1 MTTWVIRSRTYRLFV
16 AAGAVGVFAI
26 TGAPSAA
33 ANPVAVCTSHVVDGV
48 EVDDCVGN
56 PNADSVTDVPDVWV
70 KLDLRIGF
78 GI

>member
-56 PNADSVTDVPDVWV
+56 PTQTASLMCPTS
-70 KLDLRIGF
+70 G
-78 GI
+78 

>member
-1 MTTWVIRSRTYRLFV
+1 MTTWLIRSRTCRLFI

-33 ANPVAVCTSHVVDGV
+33 ANPLAVCTSHVEDGV

-56 PNADSVTDVPDVWV
+56 PNADSATDVPDVRV
-70 KLDLRIGF
+70 RLDLRIGF

>member
-1 MTTWVIRSRTYRLFV
+1 MTTWVIRSRICRLFV

-33 ANPVAVCTSHVVDGV
+33 ANPVAVCASHVVDGV

-56 PNADSVTDVPDVWV
+56 PNANSVTDVPDVRV
-70 KLDLRIGF
+70 RLDLRIGF